1 MGMSITTNKGSS
13 SSSMSITTNK
23 GSSSSSITSSSN
35 SNSRSSSITNSGYRG
50 SNNMGRVANMLNR
63 LVYTN
68 SNILNSM
75 DWGVDR
81 GDHLLGRVGLNGSM
95 VDMRGLNNLLNR
107 VDLVGSSNRDSNI
120 IRSSNMLVDSDDTLN
135 RSWDMD
141 GHINIVLLY
150 IDLRDDV
157 SSLGSD
163 PGVSSHWGKNSLL
176 SDSVSRSITCRDW
189 CRGDGSIRCRWSR
202 DHWSRQSNGINK
214 VLGNTSSI
222 RDSGLSNMLNTT
234 NTVSMTSN
242 NRLDSSLDHLMSNN
256 TIFNTALNLSRS
268 SDIGLVGPS
277 NNCWGRDHWGTSY

>member
-1 MGMSITTNKGSS
+1 
-13 SSSMSITTNK
+13 
-23 GSSSSSITSSSN
+23 
-35 SNSRSSSITNSGYRG
+35 
-50 SNNMGRVANMLNR
+50 
-63 LVYTN
+63 
-68 SNILNSM
+68 
-75 DWGVDR
+75 
-81 GDHLLGRVGLNGSM
+81 
-95 VDMRGLNNLLNR
+95 
-107 VDLVGSSNRDSNI
+107 
-120 IRSSNMLVDSDDTLN
+120 MLVDSDDTLN

-176 SDSVSRSITCRDW
+176 GDSVSRSITSRE
-189 CRGDGSIRCRWSR
+189 WSR
-202 DHWSRQSNGINK
+202 NHWSRQSNGINK

-256 TIFNTALNLSRS
+256 TIFNTALNLSGS
-268 SDIGLVGPS
+268 SGIGLVGPS